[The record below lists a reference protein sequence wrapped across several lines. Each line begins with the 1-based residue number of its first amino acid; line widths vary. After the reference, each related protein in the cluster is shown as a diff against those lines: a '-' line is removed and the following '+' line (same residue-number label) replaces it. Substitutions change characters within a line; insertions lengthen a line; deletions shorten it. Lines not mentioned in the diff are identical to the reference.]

1 MIKKKRMGRK
11 LLLYLTF
18 VILHFVEQIVF
29 DIFILKSVT
38 VIKVDAFTAL
48 YVWYKTITV
57 WRSNTFKYNGHLL
70 PLMSFNLCSQNNNYT
85 LTQTTACIYTTS
97 FNTFCIWMFK
107 AVQTKPTKQC
117 AGEMFA
123 SCAMGIWL

>member
-48 YVWYKTITV
+48 YV
-57 WRSNTFKYNGHLL
+57 
-70 PLMSFNLCSQNNNYT
+70 
-85 LTQTTACIYTTS
+85 
-97 FNTFCIWMFK
+97 
-107 AVQTKPTKQC
+107 
-117 AGEMFA
+117 
-123 SCAMGIWL
+123 